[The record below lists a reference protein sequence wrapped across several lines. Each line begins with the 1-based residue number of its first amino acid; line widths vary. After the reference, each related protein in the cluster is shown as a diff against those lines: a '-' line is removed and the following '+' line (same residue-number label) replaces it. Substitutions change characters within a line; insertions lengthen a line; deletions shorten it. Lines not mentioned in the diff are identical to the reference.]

1 MAASGSIIPVVHGMF
16 LGFAFT
22 LLERG
27 LRLVLGVPMSKIWLA
42 SAAGVG
48 TVGIAIA
55 APPEPGGGGCG
66 GSPTRWT
73 TIALGSFFLFVSG
86 FFFIREADPPGG
98 GAGGAGGPE

>member
-1 MAASGSIIPVVHGMF
+1 MAASGCIIPVIHEMF
-16 LGFAFT
+16 VGFAFT

-55 APPEPGGGGCG
+55 DPPEPGGGGCG

-73 TIALGSFFLFVSG
+73 TMALGSFFLFVSG
-86 FFFIREADPPGG
+86 FFFIREAAPPGG
-98 GAGGAGGPE
+98 GPGGPGGPE